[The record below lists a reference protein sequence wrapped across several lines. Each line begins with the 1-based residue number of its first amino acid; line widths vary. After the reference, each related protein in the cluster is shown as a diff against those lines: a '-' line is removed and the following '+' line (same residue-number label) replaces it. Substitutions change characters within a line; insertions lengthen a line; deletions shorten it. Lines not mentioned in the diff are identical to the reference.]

1 MIKASIRSKWLEK
14 GRNKDKTHNI
24 VCPFCGSGYKSKGH
38 ANSYYT
44 MERYVFCPHCGKNLL
59 EVTSL
64 QTH

>member
-1 MIKASIRSKWLEK
+1 MIKASTRSKWLEK

-24 VCPFCGSGYKSKGH
+24 VCPFCGAGYKSRGH

-44 MERYVFCPHCGKNLL
+44 MERYAFCPRCGKNLL

-64 QTH
+64 QNH

>member
-1 MIKASIRSKWLEK
+1 MATCHNC
-14 GRNKDKTHNI
+14 GRNLPLTGK
-24 VCPFCGSGYKSKGH
+24 VCPFCGAGYKSRGH

-64 QTH
+64 QNY